1 MKNIMKILFALVAS
15 VSLISSANAGELTVT
30 GTAKATY
37 NILKGGT
44 LGANKAKAI
53 GIANEIDFGASG
65 ELDNGWAWNYQ
76 VQFDPGSGN
85 ESTVTTTGN
94 GNIDDS
100 RLELTTN
107 IGTFGI
113 YVSEGGLDVDNAA
126 SQSVYG
132 RPSDIGLATGM
143 ADGPG
148 IDGFNNL
155 QYHLPAGLL
164 PFGTTFKAAYATG
177 QQNAINSANAAG
189 STTDTFGDSAT
200 QYQITMT
207 PIDGLKIGADYYAE
221 HGAGNTTTTV
231 VQQYE
236 AGSAFATY
244 TAGPAK
250 FGISRTLR
258 APLIL
263 STSATATAI
272 SNGST
277 SGGNAD
283 SVRLYTSN
291 KYSAAFNVN
300 DNLSVSYEME
310 KSNREL
316 IAQAT
321 EFDIESSAIQAAYT
335 MGGMT
340 LALSHGKTDNVGYT
354 NNNDTEQTLFAVTM
368 ALYSI

>member
-1 MKNIMKILFALVAS
+1 MKNIMKIVIALLTS
-15 VSLISSANAGELTVT
+15 VSLINSVSAGELTVT

-37 NILKGGT
+37 NIIKGGT
-44 LGANKAKAI
+44 LGANKAKGI

-85 ESTVTTTGN
+85 ESSVTTTGN

-107 IGTFGI
+107 FGTIGI
-113 YVSEGGLDVDNAA
+113 YVSEGGLDVDNSA

-143 ADGPG
+143 SDGPG
-148 IDGFNNL
+148 IDSFNNI

-164 PFGTTFKAAYATG
+164 PFGGTFKAAYASG
-177 QQNAINSANAAG
+177 QQSAMNSSNASG
-189 STTDTFGDSAT
+189 STTDAYGTSAE
-200 QYQITMT
+200 QYQVTVS
-207 PIDGLKIGADYYAE
+207 PIEGLKVMADYYKE
-221 HGAGNTTTTV
+221 SGADTYV
-231 VQQYE
+231 VQPFE
-236 AGSAFATY
+236 AGSIAATY
-244 TAGPAK
+244 KAGPAS

-258 APLIL
+258 APLIQAA
-263 STSATATAI
+263 SAATSVQT
-272 SNGST
+272 NT
-277 SGGNAD
+277 SGGGNDDA
-283 SVRLYTSN
+283 VRLYTAN
-291 KYSAAFNVN
+291 KYSVAFNVN

-316 IAQAT
+316 IAQTT
-321 EFDIESSAIQAAYT
+321 EYDIEASAIQAAYT

-340 LALSHGKTDNVGYT
+340 LAVSHGKTDNVSYT
-354 NNNDTEQTLFAVTM
+354 NNNDVEQTLFAVTM
-368 ALYSI
+368 AF